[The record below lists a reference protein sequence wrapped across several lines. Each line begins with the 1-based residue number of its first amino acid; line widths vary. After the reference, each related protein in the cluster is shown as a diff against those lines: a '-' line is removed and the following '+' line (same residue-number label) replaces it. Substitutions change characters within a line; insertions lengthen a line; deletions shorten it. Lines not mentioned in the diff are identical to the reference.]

1 MRIVTLTSDWNE
13 SDYYI
18 GAIKGKILS
27 ACKDV
32 NIQDL
37 NHRIRPFNVAHAA
50 FVVRNCYHYYP
61 EGTIHVIA
69 VNSEPEAGKSI
80 LAAKIDEHFFIC
92 ADNGILGLI
101 AKNEPEEIVEI
112 SGGAGSNPGSFLSL
126 SLITQAVCGIA
137 AGKDLGEIGKKAE
150 ETNRRIP
157 LRPTIEENSLI
168 GSVIYRD
175 SYANAITNISK
186 ELFERI
192 GKNRKFE
199 ILVQSKHYIIRK
211 LNQSYSETE
220 PGDLLAIFNSTGLLE
235 IAIRNGNAADLLRL
249 NENSTI
255 RIEFFEK

>member
-18 GAIKGKILS
+18 GAIKGRILT

-37 NHRIRPFNVAHAA
+37 NHRIRPFNTAHAA

-69 VNSEPEAGKSI
+69 VNSEPEQGDSI
-80 LAAKIDEHFFIC
+80 LAAKIDNHYFIC
-92 ADNGILGLI
+92 ANNGILGLI
-101 AKNEPEEIVEI
+101 ARNEPEEVVEI
-112 SGGAGSNPGSFLSL
+112 EVEPGSYTRSFLSL
-126 SLITQAVCGIA
+126 TLISHAVSEIVS
-137 AGKDLGEIGKKAE
+137 GKELGEIGKKASDY
-150 ETNRRIP
+150 NKRVP

-168 GSVIYRD
+168 GSVIYID

-199 ILVQSKHYIIRK
+199 ILVQSRHYIIK
-211 LNQSYSETE
+211 SLNQSYSETE

-255 RIEFFEK
+255 RIEFFE